1 MSKSTL
7 IDTIAAAA
15 DITKKQAAAAYQAV
29 VDSTHEALKAD
40 KKAELH
46 GIGNIKTTV
55 RPAKDGRN
63 PRTGEKIRIPAG
75 FRIGFSPAK
84 ALKDNLI

>member
-1 MSKSTL
+1 MSKSAL
-7 IDTIAAAA
+7 IDTIATAAG
-15 DITKKQAAAAYQAV
+15 ITKKQATAAYQAI
-29 VDSTHEALKAD
+29 VDSTHESLKTD
-40 KKAELH
+40 RKAELH
-46 GIGNIKTTV
+46 GIGNIKSTV

-84 ALKDNLI
+84 PLKDCLV